1 MLIVNDENI
10 CDKTI
15 IAGAKVQ
22 RLSNEG
28 LLQMTLPRDNPVVLK
43 LLVNGRSWKYN

>member
-10 CDKTI
+10 CDEII

-28 LLQMTLPRDNPVVLK
+28 LLQMTLSRDNPVVLK
-43 LLVNGRSWKYN
+43 VLVNGTS